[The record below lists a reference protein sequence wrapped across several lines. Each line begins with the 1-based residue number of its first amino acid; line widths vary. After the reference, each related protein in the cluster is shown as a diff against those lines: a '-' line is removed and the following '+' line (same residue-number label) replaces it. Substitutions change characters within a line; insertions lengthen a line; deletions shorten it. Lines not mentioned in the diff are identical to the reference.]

1 MSKKLYTLLFA
12 LLTGVTTIV
21 AADINTGGFW
31 YNLNHTSKTATIT
44 FKGDTYSAYTNEY
57 SGSVHTYEVLQ
68 YNNEVYTITGI
79 GDWAFADCTAITGV
93 YIASYITKIGERA
106 FYNCRDLASVTIP
119 ANVMIIGDMAF
130 CACKNLS
137 SITILE
143 GVKSIGEG
151 AFEWCKGVSSVT
163 IPASV
168 TSIGDA
174 PFSGCNKLTS
184 IQVSEFNDRYSS
196 LDGVLFNLSRTT
208 LIQYPGA
215 KQGAYT
221 IPDGVYTIGKA
232 AFADCLGLSSVT
244 IPSTVAYIENYA
256 FDNCE
261 AIDTITNYAA
271 TPQVIDAN
279 VFGWADLSA
288 CTLCVPVGSVNA
300 YKTAE
305 VWKNFGNII
314 GVKVPEDDVTA
325 LEHVSGDNSKVSKDN
340 SRKFIRN
347 GRIVIEKHGKTYSV
361 SGAEQE

>member
-1 MSKKLYTLLFA
+1 MRKKLYTLLFA
-12 LLTGVTTIV
+12 LLTSVTTIV

-31 YNLNHTSKTATIT
+31 YNLNHSAKTATIT

-119 ANVMIIGDMAF
+119 ANVMIIGDKAF

-137 SITILE
+137 SITISE

-151 AFEWCKGVSSVT
+151 AFERCNGVSSVS

-184 IQVSEFNDRYSS
+184 IQVSEYNDRYSS

-221 IPDGVYTIGKA
+221 IPDGVTTIGNA
-232 AFADCLGLSSVT
+232 AFADCAGLNSVT
-244 IPSTVAYIENYA
+244 IPKSVSGIGNYV
-256 FDNCE
+256 FENCE
-261 AIDTITNYAA
+261 ALTTITNYAA

-288 CTLCVPVGSVNA
+288 CTLYVPTESVNA

-314 GVKVPEDDVTA
+314 GVNVPEDDVTA
-325 LEHVSGDNSKVSKDN
+325 IGNNSQEAQNKSQ
-340 SRKFIRN
+340 KFYRN
-347 GRIVIEKHGKTYSV
+347 GTLIIEKSGKTYNV
-361 SGAEQE
+361 LGAEVK